1 MKRALRLLVLSVA
14 FVAAV
19 VFLALLVVVRRPQPP
34 STGTHR
40 LAGLDA
46 PVTVVLDA
54 RGVPHV
60 RAATEAD
67 AWRALGWRHAG
78 DRFAQMELRRR
89 AARGTLSE
97 LFGPALAGMDREA
110 VAQGYL
116 EDARRALAAASARE
130 RAALEAYAQGV
141 NAWLDA
147 ATLPLELT
155 LVGAAP
161 APWTPEDSLA
171 FGALMNAGLSEAPSR
186 ERMYLAAAR
195 AHGLETAAAFA
206 ALGEPAPTAIPPI
219 ERLLGAS
226 GDPAGPDGRGA
237 RGSNAWAVSG
247 ARSATGRPLL
257 AGDPHL
263 GAEMPGVW
271 YAAHVTSADGLDA
284 AGLTLPG
291 TPGVFIGRNRDL
303 AWSIT
308 MHQADDADL
317 FLSGRDGA
325 VDERWREAWRIRPQ
339 AFSCFL
345 EAARARTGAS
355 LRAAFAS
362 HTGPSMNVVW
372 AEAAGSVGVFVAGS
386 IPDRAGGDGRLPVPD
401 GDPAWAWKGLVPFED
416 LPNVVDPPEG
426 FVASAN
432 DDWSAAGGRVP
443 WPGLFYSNDR
453 VLRIRQVLEGMPRAT
468 VDEFRSLQNDHR
480 SLYAD
485 RVVAALAAVPLDD
498 PDARRARAILQSWD
512 RVADRRGPSLL
523 FYLFMRDLRAT
534 AFAARERRGSIP
546 AGWTALD
553 AMVASGQGAGLWDDP
568 ATPETETK
576 EAAIEGALARA
587 LARADSEDG
596 DDPGGWR
603 YGARHR
609 LLYRHPGSD
618 LAPWLSRL
626 LDVGPVELPG
636 DSHTVGVAG
645 LGLGSRSM
653 AVRGIAS
660 ARVIFD
666 LGEPDASRL
675 VLPIG
680 QSGHLFARHR
690 RDQLDAWSEGRDFP
704 FPFTSA
710 GVDRVGVSRLNLVP

>member
-1 MKRALRLLVLSVA
+1 MKRALRL
-14 FVAAV
+14 AAV
-19 VFLALLVVVRRPQPP
+19 AVVLLAAVAFLALVVVVRRPLPP
-34 STGTHR
+34 STGAHR
-40 LAGLDA
+40 VAGLDG
-46 PVTVVLDA
+46 PVTILLDA
-54 RGVPHV
+54 RHVPHI

-78 DRFAQMELRRR
+78 DRFVQMELRRR

-97 LFGPALAGMDREA
+97 LFGPALAGMDEEA

-116 EDARRALAAASARE
+116 EDARRALAAASPME

-141 NAWLDA
+141 NAWLAHA
-147 ATLPLELT
+147 ALPLELAM
-155 LVGAAP
+155 VHASP

-186 ERMYLAAAR
+186 EGSYLAAAR
-195 AHGLETAAAFA
+195 AHGLGTAAALA
-206 ALGEPAPTAIPPI
+206 SLGEPTPTVVPPI
-219 ERLLGAS
+219 ERFLGAS
-226 GDPAGPDGRGA
+226 RSAVEPETRGA

-247 ARSATGRPLL
+247 SRTASGKPLL

-271 YAAHVTSADGLDA
+271 YAAHVETDDGLDV

-317 FLSGRDGA
+317 FLSERDGA
-325 VDERWREAWRIRPQ
+325 VAERWSAAWRLRPQ

-345 EAARARTGAS
+345 EAARAGTGEA
-355 LRAAFAS
+355 LRAAFAA

-372 AEAAGSVGVFVAGS
+372 AEVAGRVGVFVSGA
-386 IPDRAGGDGRLPVPD
+386 IPKRVGGDGRLPVPD
-401 GDPAWAWKGLVPFED
+401 GDPAWAWDGLVPYDE

-432 DDWSAAGGRVP
+432 DDWSAAGRRVP

-453 VLRIRQVLEGMPRAT
+453 VVRIREVLERTPRAT
-468 VDEFRSLQNDHR
+468 VEDFRALQNDHR
-480 SLYAD
+480 SRYAD
-485 RVVAALAAVPLDD
+485 RVIGALAGLPLRR

-512 RVADRRGPSLL
+512 RVADRRGASLL
-523 FYLFMRDLRAT
+523 FYVFMRELRAG
-534 AFAARERRGSIP
+534 AFGARDQRGSFP

-553 AMVASGQGAGLWDDP
+553 AMVARDQGAALWDDP
-568 ATPETETK
+568 ATAGTETK

-587 LARADSEDG
+587 LTRVLAEEGNDPAR
-596 DDPGGWR
+596 WR

-609 LLYRHPGSD
+609 LLYRHPASD
-618 LAPWLSRL
+618 AAPALARV
-626 LDVGPVELPG
+626 LDVGPVELAG

-645 LGLGSRSM
+645 LGIGSRTM

-660 ARVIFD
+660 ARLIFD
-666 LGEPDASRL
+666 LGDPDASRL
-675 VLPIG
+675 VLPLG
-680 QSGHLFARHR
+680 QSGNLFDPHR
-690 RDQLDAWSEGRDFP
+690 DDQIEAWSYGRDFP
-704 FPFTSA
+704 FPFSRA
-710 GVDRVGVSRLNLVP
+710 GVDRVAVSRLSLVP